1 MALKAV
7 IDSLDQVAE
16 AFRPEYTSKDGKFVL
31 AIEGAPAGF
40 VPASEL
46 ATANGKLTE
55 FRDNNIALLKEVD
68 TLKPVKTEFE
78 AFKVKYDGIDPAEVV
93 TLKAKVAEFEKK
105 GVKDPNDIAAQIVM
119 NEISGMPVT
128 EKTGEIVGVI
138 TEADILGALM
148 DGKKLENLTA
158 QDIMSAD
165 PITVDL
171 DTPVNE
177 VMKRIEEN
185 GVLRL
190 PVISH
195 GKVVGIMVRSYF

>member
-1 MALKAV
+1 MKASE
-7 IDSLDQVAE
+7 IMQ
-16 AFRPEYTSKDGKFVL
+16 RPVL
-31 AIEGAPAGF
+31 ATTPQ
-40 VPASEL
+40 ASV
-46 ATANGKLTE
+46 
-55 FRDNNIALLKEVD
+55 R
-68 TLKPVKTEFE
+68 
-78 AFKVKYDGIDPAEVV
+78 
-93 TLKAKVAEFEKK
+93 
-105 GVKDPNDIAAQIVM
+105 DIAAQIVM

-138 TEADILGALM
+138 TEADILGALL

-195 GKVVGIMVRSYF
+195 GKVVGIISRRDIIRSVLEPEFMTFG

>member
-1 MALKAV
+1 MKASE
-7 IDSLDQVAE
+7 IMQ
-16 AFRPEYTSKDGKFVL
+16 RPVL
-31 AIEGAPAGF
+31 ATTPQ
-40 VPASEL
+40 ASV
-46 ATANGKLTE
+46 
-55 FRDNNIALLKEVD
+55 R
-68 TLKPVKTEFE
+68 
-78 AFKVKYDGIDPAEVV
+78 
-93 TLKAKVAEFEKK
+93 
-105 GVKDPNDIAAQIVM
+105 DIAAQIVM

-195 GKVVGIMVRSYF
+195 GKVVGIISRRDIIRSVLEPEFMTFG

>member
-1 MALKAV
+1 MKASEV
-7 IDSLDQVAE
+7 MQ
-16 AFRPEYTSKDGKFVL
+16 RPVL
-31 AIEGAPAGF
+31 ATTPR
-40 VPASEL
+40 ASV
-46 ATANGKLTE
+46 
-55 FRDNNIALLKEVD
+55 R
-68 TLKPVKTEFE
+68 
-78 AFKVKYDGIDPAEVV
+78 
-93 TLKAKVAEFEKK
+93 
-105 GVKDPNDIAAQIVM
+105 DIAAQLVT

-165 PITVDL
+165 PITVDM
-171 DTPVNE
+171 DTPMNE

-190 PVISH
+190 PVTSR
-195 GKVVGIMVRSYF
+195 GKVVGIISRRDIIRSVLEPEFMTFG

>member
-1 MALKAV
+1 MKASEV
-7 IDSLDQVAE
+7 MQ
-16 AFRPEYTSKDGKFVL
+16 RPVL
-31 AIEGAPAGF
+31 ATTPR
-40 VPASEL
+40 ASV
-46 ATANGKLTE
+46 
-55 FRDNNIALLKEVD
+55 R
-68 TLKPVKTEFE
+68 
-78 AFKVKYDGIDPAEVV
+78 
-93 TLKAKVAEFEKK
+93 
-105 GVKDPNDIAAQIVM
+105 DIAAQLVT

-165 PITVDL
+165 PITVDM

-190 PVISH
+190 PVTSH
-195 GKVVGIMVRSYF
+195 GKVVGIISRRDIIRSVLEPEFMTFG

>member
-1 MALKAV
+1 MKASEV
-7 IDSLDQVAE
+7 MQ
-16 AFRPEYTSKDGKFVL
+16 RPVL
-31 AIEGAPAGF
+31 ATTPR
-40 VPASEL
+40 ASV
-46 ATANGKLTE
+46 
-55 FRDNNIALLKEVD
+55 R
-68 TLKPVKTEFE
+68 
-78 AFKVKYDGIDPAEVV
+78 
-93 TLKAKVAEFEKK
+93 
-105 GVKDPNDIAAQIVM
+105 DIAAQLVT

-165 PITVDL
+165 PITVDM
-171 DTPVNE
+171 DTPMNE
-177 VMKRIEEN
+177 VMKRLEEN

-195 GKVVGIMVRSYF
+195 GKVVGIISRRDIIRSVLEPEFMTFG

>member
-1 MALKAV
+1 MKASE
-7 IDSLDQVAE
+7 IMQ
-16 AFRPEYTSKDGKFVL
+16 RPVL
-31 AIEGAPAGF
+31 ATTPQ
-40 VPASEL
+40 ASV
-46 ATANGKLTE
+46 
-55 FRDNNIALLKEVD
+55 R
-68 TLKPVKTEFE
+68 
-78 AFKVKYDGIDPAEVV
+78 
-93 TLKAKVAEFEKK
+93 
-105 GVKDPNDIAAQIVM
+105 DIAAQIVM

-138 TEADILGALM
+138 TEADILGALL

-165 PITVDL
+165 PITVDM

-195 GKVVGIMVRSYF
+195 GKVVGIISRRDIIRSVLEPEFMTFG